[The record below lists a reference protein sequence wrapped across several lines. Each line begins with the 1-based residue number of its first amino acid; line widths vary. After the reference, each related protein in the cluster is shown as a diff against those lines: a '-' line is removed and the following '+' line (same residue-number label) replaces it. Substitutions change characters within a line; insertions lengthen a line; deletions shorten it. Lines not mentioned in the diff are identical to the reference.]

1 MFENDSVVSAQG
13 RIRNA
18 LAYSLKE
25 KYGKDDPELVEKIL
39 KIHGMAKENFDFIH
53 NIEEVISK
61 GITDTSID
69 QNANKNETT
78 VAGIIGEVTLPINKL
93 IGYRYLY
100 RKMKELYG
108 KKEAKRLSGLMYDM
122 TVALSD
128 SGKIMSPYCFSIDAS
143 RLVLEGRPFGQL
155 QSAPPKR
162 LSSYISALNET
173 THQLSNHLAGA
184 VAIGSMMLD
193 VSHILMFK
201 EEVSF
206 EQLKTDKKTRK
217 YIENCFQTFVHSVN
231 HLSRNSQECPFSN
244 VTICDRPKLESLISD
259 EKMGWYFEGA
269 DKEYVI
275 EYINEVQNI
284 FLDFFDRGDVLS
296 GGAPF
301 RFPILTINATK
312 TFDETGNA
320 HIEDT
325 SFMKSLCQ
333 REIYRYNIMVSEGSK
348 FSMCCRVKN
357 DLELMKQGGKV
368 NSFGGSEIS
377 LGSHRVATINFN
389 RLALLSPR
397 YEAYKSLVKETIHD
411 TVKIL
416 YAHRMFILDEIKLGL
431 QPFMQN
437 GYININGMF
446 STVGII
452 GIVEAKN
459 TMKSLFSHLPEDT
472 IADTLTMLNEEVY
485 VLAEKY
491 GVPINIEQIPGESM
505 AVKLSHIDKEIFGE
519 KLVPYML
526 YSNQFI
532 PLWEDATVWERMDTD
547 GKYCQLLTGGGIAH
561 IGIGERV
568 TPQQAYK
575 LVEYACQS
583 GCEHFA
589 LNSVYAKC
597 SEGHTNF
604 GDHSVCP
611 ECGAEIVEK
620 YTRVV
625 GFFTPV
631 SSWNK
636 TRREWEFPQR
646 SFGGIE

>member
-69 QNANKNETT
+69 QNANKNEAT

-122 TVALSD
+122 TIALSD
-128 SGKIMSPYCFSIDAS
+128 SGKIMIPYCWGLNTS
-143 RLVLEGRPFGQL
+143 RIVLEGRPFGQL
-155 QSAPPKR
+155 PSAPPKR
-162 LSSYISALNET
+162 LASYISAINET
-173 THQLSNHLAGA
+173 CHQLSNHLAGA
-184 VAIGSMMLD
+184 IAFPTLFLD
-193 VSHILMFK
+193 SAHVLFYREGYK
-201 EEVSF
+201 YDDLKDPLKKKYVENSF
-206 EQLKTDKKTRK
+206 QNF
-217 YIENCFQTFVHSVN
+217 IHSVN
-231 HLSRNSQECPFSN
+231 HLSRSSNESSFSN
-244 VTICDRPKLESLISD
+244 ISFFDRPKLYNFMKDD
-259 EKMGWYFEGA
+259 EMGWYFEGLNK
-269 DKEYVI
+269 DKVVEFII
-275 EYINEVQNI
+275 ELQDI
-284 FLDFFDRGDVLS
+284 FMDFFDKGDILNN
-296 GGAPF
+296 GLPY
-301 RFPILTINATK
+301 RFPVATANLSK
-312 TFDETGNA
+312 DAGGKLLDEKFVQA
-320 HIEDT
+320 
-325 SFMKSLCQ
+325 LCA
-333 REIYRYNIMVSEGSK
+333 REVYRYNIMVSEGARTVS
-348 FSMCCRVKN
+348 CCRLVSN
-357 DLELMKQGGKV
+357 AEMLTMGASV
-368 NSFGGSEIS
+368 NSFGGSAIS
-377 LGSHRVATINFN
+377 MGSHRVATINLN
-389 RLALLSPR
+389 RLALESES
-397 YEAYKSLVKETIHD
+397 YEDYKDRLKQTASD
-411 TVKIL
+411 SASIL
-416 YAHRMFILDEIKLGL
+416 KAHRELIIDGVKNGLHPFIT
-431 QPFMQN
+431 M
-437 GYININGMF
+437 GYIEMDKMF
-446 STVGII
+446 STFGVM
-452 GIVEAKN
+452 GIVEAQETIQHKFGIVDDVIAC
-459 TMKSLFSHLPEDT
+459 SLAS
-472 IADTLTMLNEEVY
+472 INESANEMAV
-485 VLAEKY
+485 KY
-491 GVPINIEQIPGESM
+491 SMPINIEQIPGESM
-505 AVKLSHIDKEIFGE
+505 AVKLATIDKLLYDENS
-519 KLVPYML
+519 VPFEMYA
-526 YSNQFI
+526 NQFV
-532 PLWEDATVWERMDTD
+532 PLWKDATVWERMDAD
-547 GKYCQLLTGGGIAH
+547 GKYNKLYTGGGIAH

-575 LVEYACQS
+575 LVEYACES

-604 GDHSVCP
+604 GDHTVCP